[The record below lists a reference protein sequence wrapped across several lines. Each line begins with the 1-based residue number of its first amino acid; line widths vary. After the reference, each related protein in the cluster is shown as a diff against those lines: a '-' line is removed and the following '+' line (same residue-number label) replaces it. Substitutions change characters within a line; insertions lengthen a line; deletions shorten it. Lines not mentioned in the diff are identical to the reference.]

1 MRAFLISALVSA
13 LVSGGCSHCRTQV
26 SAGYHRDGI
35 DVSVTM
41 IDVELS
47 GR

>member
-1 MRAFLISALVSA
+1 MRAFLVIALVTA

-26 SAGYHRDGI
+26 TAGYHRDGI
-35 DVSVTM
+35 DVSVTVLDM
-41 IDVELS
+41 ELN